1 MGCSPTCM
9 KKITL
14 SPSTMSSCSSAQLSQ
29 FAKEVIH
36 FSSQYGGDGSMAY
49 VAANLAG
56 SPDVFPNYGDFTQA
70 CVFRTY
76 GTWWERSPSSE
87 GKFGKTGD
95 FKGNDFIDLYYE
107 EKVLPTAINIYET
120 YHPGSVIQICGAE
133 IEGPSDNGSPFS
145 LSNHARWHVLW
156 SGEAH
161 DKHFQPQM
169 FSPPIRNINA
179 KTNLIRLVFDHR
191 SSDYYTELDSVELIG
206 MTSLQDEGTDL
217 DDVYLHRLQELS
229 LKEERSKGSY
239 EYPVQAL
246 PTMDNGCFDMLP
258 GELIQLIFRYLSL
271 DDLCVAATTCTLFR
285 KHCYDQLLYVE
296 LNLQP
301 YWMMVSGDS
310 LYGLTERCSQLQM
323 LDLSWCGDWD
333 KITSKDFNSFL
344 FSCGSEL
351 KSLRLK
357 ACRFVTADSLEAIA
371 SVCTKLKE
379 LNLSSC
385 RSLKPNSY
393 GCLHSLK
400 NLERLNL
407 YRAKITEAEMIQIFS
422 HTPHIRHLNLGGIRF
437 IVTLDNVMQQLAK
450 TCPHLESLD
459 LWRAKTLSFV
469 GLGHIAAGCPNL
481 LELDVGWCSDLS
493 VNTTWLRKLVCNCP
507 RLKKLFLTSIRSIAD
522 CDLHSIASNL
532 PDLEQLDLLGA
543 QRVSQQGITRV
554 LDKCSKLIFL
564 DVSFCQQLTLDVV
577 SQLREQYHHI
587 NIKKSFTISR
597 PSATTR
603 AISYHIPDGIR
614 NVCNRPSLVVNIQ

>member
-1 MGCSPTCM
+1 ME
-9 KKITL
+9 KITL
-14 SPSTMSSCSSAQLSQ
+14 SPSTMSAYSSSTELSQ

-76 GTWWERSPSSE
+76 GTWWDMAPSADK
-87 GKFGKTGD
+87 KFGKIGD
-95 FKGNDFIDLYYE
+95 FRGNDFIDLFFE
-107 EKVLPTAINIYET
+107 EKVLPTAIKIYET

-133 IEGPSDNGSPFS
+133 IEGPGDSGGPF
-145 LSNHARWHVLW
+145 LLNNHSRWHVLW
-156 SGEAH
+156 AGEAD

-191 SSDYYTELDSVELIG
+191 YSDYYTELDSVELIG
-206 MTSLQDEGTDL
+206 TTSLEDDGTDI
-217 DDVYLHRLQELS
+217 DDVYLQRLQDLT
-229 LKEERSKGSY
+229 LKENRSKGSSC
-239 EYPVQAL
+239 EYANQVL
-246 PTMDNGCFDMLP
+246 PAMDNGCFDMLP
-258 GELIQLIFRYLSL
+258 GELIQLIFKYLSL

-301 YWMMVSGDS
+301 YWTVVSGDS
-310 LYGLTERCSQLQM
+310 LYGLTERCRQLQM
-323 LDLSWCGDWD
+323 LDLSWCGDWG
-333 KITSKDFNSFL
+333 KIASKDFNSFL
-344 FSCGSEL
+344 FMCGNEL

-357 ACRFVTADSLEAIA
+357 ACRFVTSETLEAIA
-371 SVCTKLKE
+371 TVCTKLKE

-385 RSLKPNSY
+385 RSLTPNSY

-400 NLERLNL
+400 NLETLNL

-422 HTPHIRHLNLGGIRF
+422 HTPQMRNLNLGGIRF
-437 IVTLDNVMQQLAK
+437 VSTLDTVMQQLSQ
-450 TCPHLESLD
+450 TCPRLESLD

-469 GLGHIAAGCPNL
+469 GLGHLAAGCPNL

-493 VNTTWLRKLVCNCP
+493 VNTTWLRKLVSGCP
-507 RLKKLFLTSIRSIAD
+507 KLKKLLLTSIRSIAD
-522 CDLHSIASNL
+522 GDLYSIASNL

-543 QRVSQQGITRV
+543 QRVSLNGITRV
-554 LDKCSKLIFL
+554 LDKCTKLVFL
-564 DVSFCQQLTLDVV
+564 DVSFCQQLTLDVI
-577 SQLREQYHHI
+577 SKLREQYRHTD
-587 NIKKSFTISR
+587 IKKSFT
-597 PSATTR
+597 TT
-603 AISYHIPDGIR
+603 
-614 NVCNRPSLVVNIQ
+614 

>member
-9 KKITL
+9 EKITL
-14 SPSTMSSCSSAQLSQ
+14 SPSTMSAYSSSTELSQ

-76 GTWWERSPSSE
+76 GTWWDMAPSAE
-87 GKFGKTGD
+87 KKFGKIGD
-95 FKGNDFIDLYYE
+95 FRGNDFIDLFFE
-107 EKVLPTAINIYET
+107 EKVLPTAIKIYET

-133 IEGPSDNGSPFS
+133 IEGPGDSGGPF
-145 LSNHARWHVLW
+145 LLNNHSRWHVLW
-156 SGEAH
+156 AGEAD

-191 SSDYYTELDSVELIG
+191 YSDYYTELDSVELIG
-206 MTSLQDEGTDL
+206 TTSLEDDGTDI
-217 DDVYLHRLQELS
+217 DDVYLQRLQDLT
-229 LKEERSKGSY
+229 LKENRSKGSSC
-239 EYPVQAL
+239 EYANQVL
-246 PTMDNGCFDMLP
+246 PAMDNGCFDMLP
-258 GELIQLIFRYLSL
+258 VIRHKFSYLINFHIRFVLSSRFHSSP
-271 DDLCVAATTCTLFR
+271 TC
-285 KHCYDQLLYVE
+285 
-296 LNLQP
+296 
-301 YWMMVSGDS
+301 
-310 LYGLTERCSQLQM
+310 
-323 LDLSWCGDWD
+323 
-333 KITSKDFNSFL
+333 SFL
-344 FSCGSEL
+344 FMCGNEL

-357 ACRFVTADSLEAIA
+357 ACRFVTSETLEAIA
-371 SVCTKLKE
+371 TVCTKLKE

-385 RSLKPNSY
+385 RSLTPNSY

-400 NLERLNL
+400 NLETLNL

-422 HTPHIRHLNLGGIRF
+422 HTPQMRNLNLGGIRF
-437 IVTLDNVMQQLAK
+437 VSTLDNVILQLSQ
-450 TCPHLESLD
+450 TCPRLENLD

-469 GLGHIAAGCPNL
+469 GLGYLAAGCPNL

-493 VNTTWLRKLVCNCP
+493 VNTTWLRKLVSGCP
-507 RLKKLFLTSIRSIAD
+507 KLKKLLLTSIRSIAD
-522 CDLHSIASNL
+522 GDLYSIASNL

-543 QRVSQQGITRV
+543 QRVSLNGITRV
-554 LDKCSKLIFL
+554 LDKCTKLVFL

-577 SQLREQYHHI
+577 SKLREQYRHTD
-587 NIKKSFTISR
+587 IKKSFT
-597 PSATTR
+597 TT
-603 AISYHIPDGIR
+603 
-614 NVCNRPSLVVNIQ
+614 